1 MCTGWVYGF
10 SVVGIRFSA
19 WRGVTHPSV
28 KPVAREF
35 NILATTER
43 IDESRAGSE
52 LWMLLRAAGDESPVV
67 DRMGLW
73 GIIIA
78 RTHLEP
84 ATAVA
89 RVKEEFLKKPDSIQ
103 ALFRVIPIQRLVPTK
118 LEEIVKA
125 TKELS
130 AAISPDES
138 YRITVEKRRTHLGSH
153 EIIDAVAEG
162 IDRKVNLDDP
172 DWVVLVETTG
182 RMTGVSVV
190 RPVNILNVQKERV
203 HLAAEAKKRTA
214 LNNKPA

>member
-1 MCTGWVYGF
+1 MYGF
-10 SVVGIRFSA
+10 GVVGIRFSA
-19 WRGVTHPSV
+19 GRGVTHPTV

-43 IDESRAGSE
+43 IDERRAGGE

-67 DRMGLW
+67 DRMGIW
-73 GIIIA
+73 GIIVA
-78 RTHLEP
+78 WTHLEP
-84 ATAVA
+84 TIAVA
-89 RVKEEFLKKPDSIQ
+89 RVREEFLKKPDSIQ

-138 YRITVEKRRTHLGSH
+138 FRITVEKRRTRLGSH
-153 EIIDAVAEG
+153 EIIDAVAEE
-162 IDRKVNLDDP
+162 INRKVNLDDP

-190 RPVNILNVQKERV
+190 RPTNILNVQKERV
-203 HLAAEAKKRTA
+203 RLAAEAKKRTA
-214 LNNKPA
+214 FDNKPA